1 MSYGLRPWADK
12 NVKYK
17 IYDNLFKIIFTLF
30 KI

>member
-17 IYDNLFKIIFTLF
+17 IYDNFFKITFNLFKI
-30 KI
+30 

>member
-1 MSYGLRPWADK
+1 MSYESRPWADK
-12 NVKYK
+12 NVKIK